1 MTLPGETEAGS
12 AGRQP
17 CRGIAW
23 WAHRDDDWSAEVL
36 LPRSPKNHIG
46 SVDPY
51 ALKIPARR
59 AEFTLTEN
67 ARIPFHAEPGQNL
80 SPSVRLRPRFHAE
93 PEQPYLRHLRALNTM
108 RGHNERRKSNKRV
121 KPLHPGRRGS
131 LRDVRRRNSLH
142 VKTALS
148 VCKLQVRRSMDAL
161 VEMLGVHPD
170 TDGTIRRGTLRLLLH
185 RLSTARDAFALG
197 HQWVDD
203 R

>member
-1 MTLPGETEAGS
+1 
-12 AGRQP
+12 
-17 CRGIAW
+17 
-23 WAHRDDDWSAEVL
+23 
-36 LPRSPKNHIG
+36 
-46 SVDPY
+46 
-51 ALKIPARR
+51 
-59 AEFTLTEN
+59 
-67 ARIPFHAEPGQNL
+67 
-80 SPSVRLRPRFHAE
+80 
-93 PEQPYLRHLRALNTM
+93 M